1 LQNAS
6 QLPKAHGSCNRNFE
20 KGTEGKPTRQT
31 SQMATKASQRERSS
45 RERDKPK
52 QREKSSSDLE
62 KKVSFQ

>member
-1 LQNAS
+1 
-6 QLPKAHGSCNRNFE
+6 
-20 KGTEGKPTRQT
+20 
-31 SQMATKASQRERSS
+31 MATKASQRERSS